1 MIKKI
6 SALVI
11 ALVLC
16 LSVVVMPA
24 SAAGVELGSNDI
36 AFALEWDKKSYSAGD
51 TAVLSVYMDAR
62 DDLSLFTGSFAIG
75 LNSAVI
81 NQTDNPIATVKANA
95 TTADWFRAYYKGAD
109 TQLSWLSSSVV
120 NTHIKDDNT
129 AEENA
134 LYDHYLKFTA
144 AKDTTG
150 GSHAN
155 TGVNNAGFGGDEF
168 IANEPII
175 TISFTIAS
183 DVPDSTVVRAAITS
197 GTLTASTLNFTQT
210 KWKYYSNPGSATTT
224 TDIYGTAAS
233 GALEQADTT
242 VTNGGDVVIGGAEL
256 AFTTWKQQIKFGV
269 DKDGAYNN
277 TFSARTFVE
286 FTNFSEVFDDA
297 PDALNTDDGD
307 GLLEV
312 GFVYKVGDFDET
324 TAKNYIASAT
334 FGVGEGTETSV
345 DGYTIDRHAYIS
357 TTAKAG
363 GYVMGSTIVDIPDAN
378 KTTNVTVLAY
388 AKYTTGG
395 EPVYAYHPVSGTF
408 ETLYNTYK
416 AQAFPG

>member
-16 LSVVVMPA
+16 LSVVVMPV

-62 DDLSLFTGSFAIG
+62 DDLSLYTGSFAIG

-81 NQTDNPIATVKANA
+81 NQTDNPIATVKAKA
-95 TTADWFRAYYKGAD
+95 TTADWFRKYYKGAD
-109 TQLSWLSSSVV
+109 TQLSWLSSSVA

-144 AKDTTG
+144 AKDTAG
-150 GSHAN
+150 GSHEN
-155 TGVNNAGFGGDEF
+155 TGANNAGFGGDEF

-210 KWKYYSNPGSATTT
+210 KWKYYDNPGSATTT

-242 VTNGGDVVIGGAEL
+242 VANGGNNVVIGGATTTPVIINPLKGQMRYGKADGTYDVRAL
-256 AFTTWKQQIKFGV
+256 AYISGE
-269 DKDGAYNN
+269 D
-277 TFSARTFVE
+277 
-286 FTNFSEVFDDA
+286 FDDVFKDKA
-297 PDALNTDDGD
+297 TAEGMIK
-307 GLLEV
+307 EV
-312 GFVYKVGDFDET
+312 GFVFARGASITAPSMDEVK
-324 TAKNYIASAT
+324 AL
-334 FGVGEGTETSV
+334 VEEGTAISGYTKKSVSTISTSIAAGKYTIACTVTGIPESAATSEKLIAAAYIVYEV
-345 DGYTIDRHAYIS
+345 DGETVYGYIS
-357 TTAKAG
+357 EIQTINFNALYT
-363 GYVMGSTIVDIPDAN
+363 STN
-378 KTTNVTVLAY
+378 K
-388 AKYTTGG
+388 
-395 EPVYAYHPVSGTF
+395 P
-408 ETLYNTYK
+408 
-416 AQAFPG
+416 AQA